1 MTSIPAVQ
9 DKCWGDTR
17 RIFDSAVVSVDVLNV
32 VAGWQCSRHWHD
44 ERANRF
50 HVVSGIVIVRSWN
63 KDGVETVRKLYG
75 GESTTVESGIT
86 HRFECVE
93 SGVMLEIYWPDKGGE
108 LRAADIQRLDEGGPI
123 PGFAPAKI
131 LDS

>member
-50 HVVSGIVIVRSWN
+50 HVVRGVVIVRSWS
-63 KDGVETVRKLYG
+63 KDGVESVQRLHSG
-75 GESTTVESGIT
+75 HSATVESGVL

-93 SGVMLEIYWPDKGGE
+93 SGVMVEVYWPDKGGE
-108 LRAADIQRLDEGGPI
+108 LRAADIQRIDEGGPI
-123 PGFAPAKI
+123 PGFDQK
-131 LDS
+131 